1 MTEAVEINGVQYPVR
16 GVVKSDKGYFSDAA
30 DEEAATVYVSY
41 EILEGGSGS
50 STGGMDSA
58 AASTPAAGTTDSKG
72 GSYGQAA
79 GTTLDSYELLIK
91 NPVQKFG
98 FNALKEALGLD
109 ESSYEIV
116 ENSSRFGL
124 MNRFTVLRNFGIRS
138 MNTKNIVFPYWENR
152 ARAYEDLAALLLIL
166 ELLCLVYPVIFA
178 AGKIHWL
185 WKHKTEIRQKLV
197 QWIKVFVKEL
207 RIWMKH
213 VKAQERPVKKQ

>member
-1 MTEAVEINGVQYPVR
+1 M
-16 GVVKSDKGYFSDAA
+16 
-30 DEEAATVYVSY
+30 
-41 EILEGGSGS
+41 
-50 STGGMDSA
+50 
-58 AASTPAAGTTDSKG
+58 
-72 GSYGQAA
+72 
-79 GTTLDSYELLIK
+79 
-91 NPVQKFG
+91 QKFG

-109 ESSYEIV
+109 KSSYEIV

-185 WKHKTEIRQKLV
+185 WKHKTEIRRSCAVDQGACERAADLDEACESTRMSGEKTVTLEK
-197 QWIKVFVKEL
+197 IKEWRYSGQNTAL
-207 RIWMKH
+207 MYL
-213 VKAQERPVKKQ
+213 

>member
-1 MTEAVEINGVQYPVR
+1 MPITLNGFLP
-16 GVVKSDKGYFSDAA
+16 
-30 DEEAATVYVSY
+30 DENEKLM
-41 EILEGGSGS
+41 EWLR
-50 STGGMDSA
+50 
-58 AASTPAAGTTDSKG
+58 TD
-72 GSYGQAA
+72 
-79 GTTLDSYELLIK
+79 
-91 NPVQKFG
+91 
-98 FNALKEALGLD
+98 
-109 ESSYEIV
+109 
-116 ENSSRFGL
+116 
-124 MNRFTVLRNFGIRS
+124 RNG
-138 MNTKNIVFPYWENR
+138 FPYWENR